1 MRYPQTDN
9 KLILCVNG
17 VTQISALHSEA
28 AKKVPLM
35 TLLTVSALDF
45 ASLLDLDEYVVVK
58 LSVYSSATLALS
70 VLTSCV
76 LYKFH

>member
-1 MRYPQTDN
+1 
-9 KLILCVNG
+9 
-17 VTQISALHSEA
+17 
-28 AKKVPLM
+28 M

-45 ASLLDLDEYVVVK
+45 ASLLDLDEYAVVK
-58 LSVYSSATLALS
+58 LSVYSSATLSLS